1 MKFINHTL
9 YFILFF
15 FVSYCWSQ
23 ESNNKEFTLQEFLAI
38 VKKHHPLIKS
48 ANLEINTAEAKLLVT
63 RGAFDPKIEVDF
75 DKKVFK
81 EKEYFSLLNSSF
93 KIPTWY
99 GIELK
104 AALEKNEGY
113 YINPQNLV
121 PEQGLVAV
129 GINIPVLQGLLI
141 NQRMA
146 DLRKAKI
153 QVKLSQN
160 EQKLE
165 AVNVLYNAT
174 VAYCNWKKNYDENVL
189 YTKYYSNALLRYN
202 AIKKLIEQGDKAAI
216 DSIEAKISVENR
228 KLNLEDS
235 NLKLTKTKL
244 ELSNFLWIDNIP
256 LELQDHFIPENKL
269 NSTIESVLETQKNE
283 ISVENHPKI
292 LAINQKIDM
301 LSIDKKLARN
311 QLLPKVNIGYSLLN
325 DYGNF
330 GNPNYKDYKLGL
342 NVAVPLFLRK
352 ERGYAKLAEIKWN
365 EQKLNFDI
373 EKLQLENKFKSQKA
387 EIISLKTQNTIAQ
400 NLMKSNEMLLQ
411 AEERLF
417 TAGESSLFLINTREN
432 NTITASINKINLEN
446 RMFISY
452 AELYKLNAQ
461 P

>member
-1 MKFINHTL
+1 
-9 YFILFF
+9 
-15 FVSYCWSQ
+15 
-23 ESNNKEFTLQEFLAI
+23 
-38 VKKHHPLIKS
+38 
-48 ANLEINTAEAKLLVT
+48 LVA

-113 YINPQNLV
+113 YINPQSLV

-129 GINIPVLQGLLI
+129 GINVPVLQGLLI

-146 DLRKAKI
+146 NLRKAKI

-400 NLMKSNEMLLQ
+400 NLMKSNEILLQ

-417 TAGESSLFLINTREN
+417 AAGESSLFLINTREN

>member
-48 ANLEINTAEAKLLVT
+48 ANLEINTAEAKLLVA

-113 YINPQNLV
+113 YVNPQNLV

-129 GINIPVLQGLLI
+129 GINIPILQGLLI

-146 DLRKAKI
+146 DLQKAKI

>member
-1 MKFINHTL
+1 MKFINHIL

-48 ANLEINTAEAKLLVT
+48 ANLEINTAEAKLLVA

-113 YINPQNLV
+113 YINPQSLV

-129 GINIPVLQGLLI
+129 GINVPVLQGLLI

-146 DLRKAKI
+146 NLRKAKI

-400 NLMKSNEMLLQ
+400 NLMKSNEILLQ

-417 TAGESSLFLINTREN
+417 AAGESSLFLINTREN

>member
-1 MKFINHTL
+1 MKFIKHIL

-48 ANLEINTAEAKLLVT
+48 ANLEINTAEAKLLVA

-121 PEQGLVAV
+121 PEQGLAAV

-216 DSIEAKISVENR
+216 DSIEAEISVENR

-235 NLKLTKTKL
+235 NLKLTKAKL

-256 LELQDHFIPENKL
+256 LELQDQFIPENKL

-301 LSIDKKLARN
+301 LSIDKKLAQN
-311 QLLPKVNIGYSLLN
+311 QLLPKLNIGYSLLN

-400 NLMKSNEMLLQ
+400 NLMKSNETLLQ

-417 TAGESSLFLINTREN
+417 AAGESSLFLINTREN
-432 NTITASINKINLEN
+432 NTISASINKINLEN
-446 RMFISY
+446 RMFISF

>member
-15 FVSYCWSQ
+15 FLSYCWSQ

-129 GINIPVLQGLLI
+129 GINIPILQGLLI

-160 EQKLE
+160 EQKLD
-165 AVNVLYNAT
+165 AIHVLYNAT

-216 DSIEAKISVENR
+216 DSIEAEISVENR

-235 NLKLTKTKL
+235 NLKLTKAKL

-311 QLLPKVNIGYSLLN
+311 QLLPKVNLGYSLLN
-325 DYGNF
+325 NYGNF
-330 GNPNYKDYKLGL
+330 RNPNYKDYKLGL

-417 TAGESSLFLINTREN
+417 AAGESSLFLINTREN
-432 NTITASINKINLEN
+432 NTISASINKINLEN

>member
-1 MKFINHTL
+1 MKFIKHIL

-48 ANLEINTAEAKLLVT
+48 ANLEINTAEAKLLVA

-129 GINIPVLQGLLI
+129 GINIPILQGLLI

-153 QVKLSQN
+153 QLKLSQN

-235 NLKLTKTKL
+235 NLKLTKAKL

-325 DYGNF
+325 NYGNF
-330 GNPNYKDYKLGL
+330 RNPNYKDYKLGL
-342 NVAVPLFLRK
+342 NVSLPLFLRK

-446 RMFISY
+446 RMYISY

>member
-1 MKFINHTL
+1 MKFIKHIL

-48 ANLEINTAEAKLLVT
+48 ANLEINTAEAKLLVA

-121 PEQGLVAV
+121 PEQGLVGV
-129 GINIPVLQGLLI
+129 GINIPILQGLLI

-216 DSIEAKISVENR
+216 DSIEAEISVENR

-235 NLKLTKTKL
+235 NLKLTKAKL

-301 LSIDKKLARN
+301 LSIDKKLAKN

-417 TAGESSLFLINTREN
+417 AAGESSLFLINTREN